1 MRPTSELWPK
11 TMTTS
16 HPTTVEVRSV
26 YDGTVGATVPIIA
39 GQLTFD
45 STAQTQRRCTIT
57 VPLYGPDGFRWDPG
71 SDPLHPLATYGQRL
85 RIRLGI
91 RHPDGTG
98 ELLPQGLYLISSV
111 STDEIDGIV
120 TVQGSDLMTL
130 MTESKIV
137 LASDSVLP
145 LDTDTQL
152 TALQKMTYP
161 ALHSPTLG
169 DVAILPTR
177 SDTLPI
183 STLGGTVAIRDGADR
198 IEIMNR
204 ILEAWPARMYVDDD
218 GYIHFA
224 SPIEGPKAVPDVTV
238 TGNYNGSTMV
248 SRGRTQ
254 DRRRAYNAVVVSGR
268 RSDTGAISGRARV
281 MVQTGPMGVR
291 GPYGWITRWYQT
303 DLVSSTPHALAV
315 AGNLLRKGTLFG
327 RTERV
332 VCVPDARIEI
342 GDTVRA
348 ISTAAGTF
356 TGLCASVVIPLT
368 AADGPMTLD
377 ITSVPDEA
385 SILKEGL

>member
-1 MRPTSELWPK
+1 MRPVSELWTK
-11 TMTTS
+11 TLATS

-26 YDGTVGATVPIIA
+26 YDGTVGAVVPILG

-45 STAQTQRRCTIT
+45 ATAQSQRRCTIT

-71 SDPLHPLATYGQRL
+71 ADPLHPLATFGQRL

-98 ELLPQGLYLISSV
+98 ELLPQGLFLISSV
-111 STDEIDGIV
+111 TADEEAGVV

-130 MTESKIV
+130 MSESKIF

-145 LDTDTQL
+145 LAIDTHL

-161 ALHSPTLG
+161 ALNSPSLADTE
-169 DVAILPTR
+169 ILPTR
-177 SDTLPI
+177 ADTLPI
-183 STLGGTVAIRDGADR
+183 FTIGGTVAIRDGADR

-204 ILEAWPARMYVDDD
+204 ILESWQARMYVDDD
-218 GYIHFA
+218 GYLHFA
-224 SPIEGPKAVPDVTV
+224 SLIQGPAEVPDVTV

-254 DRRRAYNAVVVSGR
+254 DRRRAYNAVKVTGR
-268 RSDTGAISGRARV
+268 RSDTGAVAGAARV
-281 MVQTGPMGVR
+281 LVQSGPMAAR
-291 GPYGWITRWYQT
+291 GPYGWITRWYQS
-303 DLVSSTPHALAV
+303 DLIGSTGHALAV
-315 AGNLLRKGTLFG
+315 AGDLLRKGILFG

-332 VCVPDARIEI
+332 VCVPDASIEI

-348 ISTAAGTF
+348 VSTAAGSF
-356 TGLCASVVIPLT
+356 TGLCASIVIPLT
-368 AADGPMTLD
+368 ADGGPMTLD
-377 ITSVPDEA
+377 ITSVPDEP
-385 SILKEGL
+385 SILKEAL